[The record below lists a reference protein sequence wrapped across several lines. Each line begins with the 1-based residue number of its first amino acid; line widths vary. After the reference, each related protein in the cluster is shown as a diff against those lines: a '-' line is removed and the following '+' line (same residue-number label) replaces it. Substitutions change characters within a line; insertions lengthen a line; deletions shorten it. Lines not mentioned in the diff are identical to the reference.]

1 MNFMGTL
8 LVIVLTCWL
17 ATVSFAVD
25 HTRSVGEPY
34 ELAGKRM
41 VFTNWLYIRPGQID
55 WLNDKGESVYSS
67 GDIEAGPTEAHFDNY
82 LAPWG
87 IRIAAQPAQ
96 RGEPILKRE
105 KPWEQ
110 MGINGTTLI
119 NDNGKYR

>member
-67 GDIEAGPTEAHFDNY
+67 GDIEAGPTEAHFDTVRTTC
-82 LAPWG
+82 G
-87 IRIAAQPAQ
+87 IFRKWEHRVDGRRAAVRHRDPVL
-96 RGEPILKRE
+96 R
-105 KPWEQ
+105 
-110 MGINGTTLI
+110 
-119 NDNGKYR
+119 